1 MAHTWLITGAYGQLG
16 RALAAGCASRGLSC
30 EGRDLDTLDICDAD
44 AVDEWIL
51 GARPQVVVNCAAHT
65 AVDDCEG
72 QPELAMR
79 VNGTAVGHLAAACN
93 QAGARLVQVSTD
105 YVFSG
110 RGGHPYRED
119 DPPAPGGAYGR
130 SKLRGEELAARAER
144 HLIVRTAWLYGHG
157 GRHFVGAIRR
167 QIDDGARTLRVVADQ
182 HGSPTFCDD
191 LAQAIVDLVEGGA
204 AGVVHAVNAG
214 GTSWHGFA
222 EEIVR
227 LVGAEVEVVPVATSE
242 YPRPAPRP
250 AYSVLD
256 TSRLERLLQRPMPP
270 WQDGLRRYLDGP

>member
-1 MAHTWLITGAYGQLG
+1 MAALWLVTGAHGQLG
-16 RALAAGCASRGLSC
+16 RALCARCAARGLPF
-30 EGRDLDTLDICDAD
+30 EGRDLDTIDISNAD
-44 AVDEWIL
+44 EVEAWIG

-65 AVDDCEG
+65 AVDDCEA

-79 VNGTAVGHLAAACN
+79 VNGAAVAHLAAACN
-93 QAGARLVQVSTD
+93 RAGARLVQVSTD

-110 RGGHPYRED
+110 RGARPYRED
-119 DPPAPGGAYGR
+119 DPPAPRSVYGR
-130 SKLRGEELAARAER
+130 SKLRGEELAAQAEQ

-157 GRHFVGAIRR
+157 GHHFVAAIRR

-182 HGSPTFCDD
+182 RGSPTFCDD
-191 LAQAIVDLVEGGA
+191 LAQAIADLVEGGA

-214 GTSWHGFA
+214 STSWHGFA

-256 TSRLERLLQRPMPP
+256 TARLERLLRRPMPS
-270 WQDGLRRYLDGP
+270 WQDALGRYLDGP

>member
-30 EGRDLDTLDICDAD
+30 EGRDLETLDIGDAD

-51 GARPQVVVNCAAHT
+51 GARPQVVVNCAAFT
-65 AVDDCEG
+65 AVDDCEV
-72 QPELAMR
+72 QPDLARR
-79 VNGTAVGHLAAACN
+79 VNGTAVGYLAAACN
-93 QAGARLVQVSTD
+93 QTGARLVQVSTD

-110 RGGHPYRED
+110 RGARPYRED
-119 DPPAPGGAYGR
+119 DPVAPCSAYGR
-130 SKLRGEELAARAER
+130 TKLHGEEIAARAER
-144 HLIVRTAWLYGHG
+144 HLIVRTAWLFGHG
-157 GRHFVGAIRR
+157 GRHFVAAIRR

-182 HGSPTFCDD
+182 RGSPTFCDD
-191 LAQAIVDLVEGGA
+191 LAQAIIDLVEGGA

-214 GTSWHGFA
+214 GTSWYGFA

-242 YPRPAPRP
+242 YPRPAARP

-270 WQDGLRRYLDGP
+270 WQDGLRRYLDEP

>member
-1 MAHTWLITGAYGQLG
+1 
-16 RALAAGCASRGLSC
+16 
-30 EGRDLDTLDICDAD
+30 
-44 AVDEWIL
+44 
-51 GARPQVVVNCAAHT
+51 VVVNCAAYT
-65 AVDDCEG
+65 AVDDCEA

-79 VNGTAVGHLAAACN
+79 VNGTAVGHLAAACDR
-93 QAGARLVQVSTD
+93 AGARLVQVSTD
-105 YVFSG
+105 YVFAG
-110 RGGHPYRED
+110 DGERPYRED
-119 DPPAPGGAYGR
+119 DPVAPRSAYGR
-130 SKLRGEELAARAER
+130 SKLRGEELAARAQQ

-157 GRHFVGAIRR
+157 GRHFVNAIRH
-167 QIDDGARTLRVVADQ
+167 QIDDGVRALRVVADQ

-191 LAQAIVDLVEGGA
+191 LAEAIVDLVEVGA
-204 AGVVHAVNAG
+204 TGVVHAVNAG

-227 LVGAEVEVVPVATSE
+227 LVGAEVEVLPVTTSE

-256 TSRLERLLQRPMPP
+256 TSRLERLLQRKMPP